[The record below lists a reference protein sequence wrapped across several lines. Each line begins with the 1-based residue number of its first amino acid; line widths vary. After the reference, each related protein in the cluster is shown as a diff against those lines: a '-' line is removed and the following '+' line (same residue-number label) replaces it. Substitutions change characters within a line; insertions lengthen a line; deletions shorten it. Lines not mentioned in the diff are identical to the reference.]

1 MSLALSDVRKA
12 VEEWMHSEAVNTA
25 ADVVPL
31 QGDIGTFKCRY
42 HENLAK
48 GVSGVTIAEVIIRV
62 YVSRAHEETAH
73 DVIDDIQSR
82 FQESLESFS
91 PRPWLQINV
100 MSSDVAEEVRGE
112 ATYEVV
118 RFTTQFWV

>member
-1 MSLALSDVRKA
+1 
-12 VEEWMHSEAVNTA
+12 MHSEAVNTA

-31 QGDIGTFKCRY
+31 QGDVGNFTCRY
-42 HENLAK
+42 HENLAQ

-62 YVSRAHEETAH
+62 YVSRAHEDTAH
-73 DVIDDIQSR
+73 DVIDDLQSR
-82 FQESLESFS
+82 LQESLESFT
-91 PRPWLQINV
+91 PRPWLQIQV
-100 MSSDVAEEVRGE
+100 VSSDVTEEVRGE

>member
-1 MSLALSDVRKA
+1 MSLSLADVRKA
-12 VEEWMHSEAVNTA
+12 VEQWLLSEAVNVA

-31 QGDIGTFKCRY
+31 QGVVGNFQCRY

-48 GVSGVTIAEVIIRV
+48 GVSGVTIAQVVIRI

-82 FQESLESFS
+82 FQESLEAFT
-91 PRPWLQINV
+91 PNPWLQIQV
-100 MSSDVAEEVRGE
+100 VSSDVTEEVRGE